1 MSKQDK
7 PGNGRRD
14 FIKLAS
20 LGAAA
25 GSVGLVAT
33 VAPAMATEAM
43 PASAKPGYRETDHVK
58 KAYEVARF

>member
-14 FIKLAS
+14 FIKLAG

-25 GSVGLVAT
+25 GSVGLVAA
-33 VAPAMATEAM
+33 VAPAMATEAV
-43 PASAKPGYRETDHVK
+43 PAGAKPGYRETDHVK